1 MSRQKQADWAEARRR
16 CRLNSEEVQMAKDL
30 GFQPGKLIKN
40 IPAPSQ
46 AWKAPVNEWVRSLYE
61 KKFGSRPPGGTASP
75 ARSPS
80 GPGVERRNR
89 EDPWPDNPLIPDL
102 PCLVLDENVFP
113 EDDEEPP
120 SEDDILESEGQ
131 MLRRQRLFRWA
142 AEAIAVAASE
152 LPEVEKVAAFGAVS
166 QPLKP
171 DVPRFRQFRRN
182 RIPILHECADLD
194 FAVWMTRLDRL
205 NGLRKALIGG
215 LAVTNDTPYGG
226 VAHHQVDVHVFDSAG
241 GDYRG
246 RLCIF
251 RTCPKPGK
259 LECRVPGCGAE
270 PFLQQFAEYHFNPAR
285 FAAEPKV
292 VLFDRSA
299 SFVVPP
305 PRIEGNRRKVMWIR
319 ADPGI
324 TDRDV
329 PF

>member
-1 MSRQKQADWAEARRR
+1 RRRLRTLFRSAGLDAAFRAAAPAAGGQRRAARRLQPGRQRRRRSFLDVCARSSAGAKFRSMSRQKQADWAEARRR

-194 FAVWMTRLDRL
+194 FAV
-205 NGLRKALIGG
+205 
-215 LAVTNDTPYGG
+215 
-226 VAHHQVDVHVFDSAG
+226 
-241 GDYRG
+241 
-246 RLCIF
+246 
-251 RTCPKPGK
+251 
-259 LECRVPGCGAE
+259 
-270 PFLQQFAEYHFNPAR
+270 
-285 FAAEPKV
+285 
-292 VLFDRSA
+292 
-299 SFVVPP
+299 
-305 PRIEGNRRKVMWIR
+305 
-319 ADPGI
+319 
-324 TDRDV
+324 
-329 PF
+329 